1 MSKWRLIALL
11 LGIFWFGLPWL
22 LPLSE
27 LPFEARTTM
36 GIFLIAAWYWVTEAI
51 PIYATS
57 LMVILLQV
65 FILSEES
72 AILRYV
78 GSSEGIEPQSYQ
90 GYLAILA
97 NPIIILFLGG
107 FVLARAAVK
116 YQLDRTLMR
125 LFLKPFGGSPAGVLA
140 GLILITSV
148 VGSFVSNTA
157 TTAMVMTVV
166 FPLVAQM
173 EPGDRFRIGLALS
186 IPFAANIGGL
196 ITPIASP
203 PNAVVLAALE
213 NQGIHISFSS
223 WVLLMLPL
231 VAIMLVILWYLLLRL
246 YPTKVHFNVQ
256 FESDGAPLEKKR
268 YWVYPIFT
276 LTVLL
281 WMSESLHGIPSSL
294 VALIPIVLLTAFGL
308 IDRDDIRGLS
318 WEILWLVAGGIA
330 LGVSLRETG
339 LAEWMVLQAPLDGL
353 GMLGLLAVIAITG
366 GVISNFLSNTVTA
379 SLLIPVVISL
389 VTGGMPN
396 MEADTPLMMTVMG
409 LVVVCAS
416 SLGMTLPISTPPNAI
431 AISTGLVNPI
441 SMMRVGLIVGLIEG
455 ALLLLMARFYWPWIL
470 S

>member
-1 MSKWRLIALL
+1 MSWWRWTALF
-11 LGIFWFGLPWL
+11 LGVFWFGLPWL

-27 LPFEARTTM
+27 LPFEARVTM

-65 FILSEES
+65 FILSKES

-90 GYLAILA
+90 NYLAVLA

-125 LFLKPFGGSPAGVLA
+125 VFLKPFGGTPAGVLA

-157 TTAMVMTVV
+157 TTAMVMTVI
-166 FPLVAQM
+166 FPLVAQL

-213 NQGIHISFSS
+213 DQGVHVSFSK
-223 WVLLMLPL
+223 WMLLMFPL
-231 VAIMLVILWYLLLRL
+231 VAVMLIILWYMLLRM
-246 YPTKVHFNVQ
+246 YPTKARFNVHFERERTQ
-256 FESDGAPLEKKR
+256 EERKR

-294 VALIPIVLLTAFGL
+294 VALIPIVLLTAFSL

-339 LAEWMVLQAPLDGL
+339 LAEWMVLQAPLGGL
-353 GMLGLLAVIAITG
+353 GVLGLLTVVVVTG
-366 GVISNFLSNTVTA
+366 GVITNFLSNTVTA

-389 VTGGMPN
+389 VTGGISGVPGDMS
-396 MEADTPLMMTVMG
+396 LIIVMG
-409 LVVVCAS
+409 LTVVCSS

-431 AISTGLVNPI
+431 AISTGLVNPV
-441 SMMRVGLIVGLIEG
+441 SMMRAGLMIGVLEG
-455 ALLLLMARFYWPWIL
+455 ALLLLMARYYWPWIL